1 MLGVM
6 KVAVSIP
13 DELCAEADRVAH
25 QKGLS
30 RSAFYARAL
39 KRLVAE
45 EGGDELT
52 GRIDATFE
60 SAHGDLASVAR
71 ADLIETAAWE
81 W

>member
-1 MLGVM
+1 M

-13 DELCAEADRVAH
+13 DELFAEADRVAH
-25 QKGLS
+25 QKGLN

-45 EGGDELT
+45 EERDELT
-52 GRIDATFE
+52 RRIDATCTD
-60 SAHGDLASVAR
+60 AVRDDLAGVAR
-71 ADLIETAAWE
+71 ADLIETGTWE